1 MITTLLANK
10 WFCSAECLHSGYKLY
25 KLTPGSEELPRTRI
39 GVDGVLVWWE
49 CRKWG
54 LSSVMVWS
62 HYCCCRQLVAGRG
75 WTSPAPWPRL
85 ALVWCG
91 LACWSSVTI
100 KTCHW
105 FECGGGGRGLSWLW
119 RVSTGPSLCWAAS
132 SWPPQRASWTISEIE
147 KISVRWEH
155 NKQLV
160 ISSHL
165 ISHFSFL
172 ISFQKYFLNTS
183 PFSQNWL

>member
-1 MITTLLANK
+1 MGLQSVYTRDINCINWHLALVN
-10 WFCSAECLHSGYKLY
+10 STQL
-25 KLTPGSEELPRTRI
+25 RTDL
-39 GVDGVLVWWE
+39 GVDDRWLNVGE
-49 CRKWG
+49 
-54 LSSVMVWS
+54 SSGMRS